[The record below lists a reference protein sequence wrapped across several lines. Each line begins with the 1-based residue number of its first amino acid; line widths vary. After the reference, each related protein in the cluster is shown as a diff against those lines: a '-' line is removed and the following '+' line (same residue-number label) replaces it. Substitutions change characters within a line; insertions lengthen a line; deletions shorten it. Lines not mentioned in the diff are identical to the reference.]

1 MKFSMKNIF
10 RFLIL
15 AAVFIAIGAYAQSS
29 GAGDDLGAMAKKV
42 TLSFQSFGELMI
54 AIAYLGGFGFMIFGV
69 FKFKQHKDNPTQVPL
84 GTPITMVALGAILV
98 FLPAFVKPA
107 GKTLGVAE
115 ESAGGFQGAGV
126 SALPGATTQ

>member
-1 MKFSMKNIF
+1 MKFSMKSIL

-15 AAVFIAIGAYAQSS
+15 AAVFIAIGAYA
-29 GAGDDLGAMAKKV
+29 AEGDDLGAMAKQV
-42 TLSFQSFGELMI
+42 TTSFQSFGELMI

-107 GKTLGVAE
+107 GKTLGVGE
-115 ESAGGFQGAGV
+115 ESAGGFTGAGV
-126 SALPGATTQ
+126 STLPGATTNK

>member
-1 MKFSMKNIF
+1 MKFSIKNIF

-15 AAVFIAIGAYAQSS
+15 AGVFIAIGAYAQSS
-29 GAGDDLGAMAKKV
+29 GGDDLGAMAKQV
-42 TLSFQSFGELMI
+42 TTSFQSFGELMI

-107 GKTLGVAE
+107 GKTLGVD
-115 ESAGGFQGAGV
+115 ESAAGGFQGAGV
-126 SALPGATTQ
+126 SALPGASS

>member
-1 MKFSMKNIF
+1 MKFSIKNIF

-15 AAVFIAIGAYAQSS
+15 AAVFIAIGAYAQ
-29 GAGDDLGAMAKKV
+29 DKNLGEMAKEV
-42 TLSFQSFGELMI
+42 TGSFQSFGELMI

-115 ESAGGFQGAGV
+115 ESAGGFTGAGV
-126 SALPGATTQ
+126 STLPGATTK